1 MAWATVT
8 LPIVALCLCIR
19 TAHARN
25 HFSSG
30 SIYGSILTNLF
41 TNLDLISCPLDGT
54 SLPQFTLPEP
64 SEGLSLQYLTLGR
77 GTQNY
82 TCATNTN
89 TSTPEATGATA
100 TLFDVSCL
108 AALDVDTDS
117 DGPESQGQSLL
128 DLLPDV
134 LRSVPLGSADF
145 LTSLITHFTG
155 QNLVIGTHYFTKDGV
170 PFFDFRGSSSDNS
183 RSTTDSWIAAAKD
196 DEMDAPAKPGYGLTG
211 DVAWLK
217 LMRVEGGISVSSS
230 LLPFMHQIVVTQS
243 TDEALGGVPTTY
255 VWRCSACYV
264 PGYARGVYG
273 GLYFAVLVLRI
284 NWGWVWAAFCLSC
297 VRVFSSSTYCIYLY
311 IVLDCL

>member
-1 MAWATVT
+1 MAWTTLT
-8 LPIVALCLCIR
+8 LPIAALCLCIT
-19 TAHARN
+19 TANARN

-41 TNLDLISCPLDGT
+41 SNLDLINCPLGET

-64 SEGLSLQYLTLGR
+64 SEGLSLQFLTLGR

-108 AALDVDTDS
+108 AALDVDTESDS
-117 DGPESQGQSLL
+117 FDSQSQSLL

-145 LTSLITHFTG
+145 LTSLITRFTG
-155 QNLVIGTHYFTKDGV
+155 QNLVVGTHYFTKDGV
-170 PFFDFRGSSSDNS
+170 PFFDFRGSSSDTS
-183 RSTTDSWIAAAKD
+183 RSTADSWIAAAKD
-196 DEMDAPAKPGYGLTG
+196 DEMDAPVKPGYGITG

-217 LMRVEGGISVSSS
+217 LTRVEGGISEVYRLHTS
-230 LLPFMHQIVVTQS
+230 
-243 TDEALGGVPTTY
+243 GGAAPATCEGMPEVFTVDYTSQY
-255 VWRCSACYV
+255 WF
-264 PGYARGVYG
+264 YG
-273 GLYFAVLVLRI
+273 
-284 NWGWVWAAFCLSC
+284 
-297 VRVFSSSTYCIYLY
+297 
-311 IVLDCL
+311 